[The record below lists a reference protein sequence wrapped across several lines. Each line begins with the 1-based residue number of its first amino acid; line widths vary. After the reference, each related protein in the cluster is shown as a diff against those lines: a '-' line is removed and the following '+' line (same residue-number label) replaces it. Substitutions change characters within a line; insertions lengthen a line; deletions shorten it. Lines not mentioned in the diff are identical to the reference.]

1 MSSRYS
7 ASPTQSR
14 LSHSAACRSCT
25 SVKQHLAQPAASPGR
40 SLPPPASHRPP
51 PRAAPADD
59 DDPIVQHGQHHGAQP
74 PVVALPGGVQD
85 PSPGF
90 GGAAG
95 WGARGGRGADIAPG
109 RCALPPRITAP
120 RITAPRTVPGGGGA
134 ALTVVRVRCCR
145 RARLSP
151 SGGTAPCRGRAW
163 CGGAGGGPAASRRAR
178 CCGHG
183 CGRLLATGGPRG
195 RGGRR
200 AGNGAGLRHG
210 VRAWG
215 AGHRVGTG
223 SGARCGAVPGAG
235 PPWPAVLRDAAVAL
249 PRTAPRTSRSGPG
262 GPRSPARSP
271 RRHAHLR
278 APPTAPPRSRRSQ

>member
-74 PVVALPGGVQD
+74 PVVALPGRVQD

-120 RITAPRTVPGGGGA
+120 RTVPGGGGA
-134 ALTVVRVRCCR
+134 ALTVLRVRCCR

-163 CGGAGGGPAASRRAR
+163 CGGAGGGSRSLPQGAVLRSRLRAAPGNGRSPGPWGAA
-178 CCGHG
+178 CGE
-183 CGRLLATGGPRG
+183 RGGAAPRG
-195 RGGRR
+195 AGVGRGAPRGDGFRCPVRGRPRSGTPVARGSPRRGGR
-200 AGNGAGLRHG
+200 AAAHGAPHVP
-210 VRAWG
+210 VRP
-215 AGHRVGTG
+215 RG
-223 SGARCGAVPGAG
+223 SP
-235 PPWPAVLRDAAVAL
+235 
-249 PRTAPRTSRSGPG
+249 
-262 GPRSPARSP
+262 
-271 RRHAHLR
+271 
-278 APPTAPPRSRRSQ
+278 